1 MMGLIVVLHIIICIG
16 LIGIVLVQRGRGGG
30 FVEAFSGLESVF
42 GTKTS
47 DFLTKMTT
55 IFAVT
60 FFLTCLLLAFL
71 SLKQSRSLMRD
82 VKIKKP
88 VVTGN
93 VTEPPEANVVQ
104 QAVENATAVVESNA
118 TVVQNATVEVPETT
132 DARLPKPRTGAL
144 K

>member
-1 MMGLIVVLHIIICIG
+1 MMGLVVALHIIICVG
-16 LIGIVLVQRGRGGG
+16 LIAIVLVQRGRGGG
-30 FVEAFSGLESVF
+30 FVEGFSGLESVF

-60 FFLTCLLLAFL
+60 FFFTCLILAFL

-82 VKIKKP
+82 VKIKEP
-88 VVTGN
+88 VFTGN
-93 VTEPPEANVVQ
+93 VTEPPEAKVVQ

-118 TVVQNATVEVPETT
+118 AVQRNTTEEVPLTT
-132 DARLPKPRTGAL
+132 DSLTPKPRTGTL

>member
-1 MMGLIVVLHIIICIG
+1 MMGLVVVLHILICVG

-30 FVEAFSGLESVF
+30 FVEGFSGLESVF

-55 IFAVT
+55 ILAVT
-60 FFLTCLLLAFL
+60 FFFTCLVLAFL

-82 VKIKKP
+82 VKIKAP
-88 VVTGN
+88 VVSGN
-93 VTEPPEANVVQ
+93 VTEPPEAKVVQ
-104 QAVENATAVVESNA
+104 QAVENATFVESNA
-118 TVVQNATVEVPETT
+118 TAQQNTTEEASVTT
-132 DARLPKPRTGAL
+132 DSHLPKARTGTL